1 MPSERM
7 AEFWKDAG
15 VELREDWHKTSDMG
29 TEHGMGDPFAAAVRW
44 SRMPMCFSDP
54 RQIDLPIVYA
64 NDAFCKMTGYDLS
77 EIAGKNCRF
86 LQGADTDPEAIVLIR
101 KAIEGRKAIGIDIL
115 NYRKD
120 GSTFWNALFVSP
132 VFNESGELLYFFS
145 SQFDATERLKQVQ
158 AVASRKSEIE
168 TEMAARK
175 RELNQSLLTLEKS
188 LQEKT
193 LLIHEIDHRV
203 KNNLQTISTLIGLQL
218 RQLSEPSAV
227 RALKSL
233 HERVDALG
241 AVHRR
246 LTTSGSVG
254 SFDLAQLINDLV
266 PEIVKGAARGDI
278 EVELDVCPI
287 LLGSALA
294 TPVSLIINELVTNA
308 VRHAWDEGQAG
319 RLVVSSAIENR
330 QVTLKI
336 SDNGWGMT
344 SSESGR
350 SLSGLKLTEALV
362 RQMRGTLVTRPSS
375 AGTTIEIGLPLP

>member
-1 MPSERM
+1 
-7 AEFWKDAG
+7 
-15 VELREDWHKTSDMG
+15 MG
-29 TEHGMGDPFAAAVRW
+29 TEHGKGDPFAAAVRW

-64 NDAFCKMTGYDLS
+64 NDAFCKMTGYELA

-86 LQGADTDPEAIVLIR
+86 LQGPDTDPEAVDLIR
-101 KAIEGRKAIGIDIL
+101 SAINGRRAIGIDIL

-120 GSTFWNALFVSP
+120 GTTFWNALFVSP
-132 VFNESGELLYFFS
+132 VFNEAGELLYFFS
-145 SQFDATERLKQVQ
+145 SQFDATERLKHAQ
-158 AVASRKSEIE
+158 AVASRKSELE
-168 TEMAARK
+168 GEVAERTS
-175 RELNQSLLTLEKS
+175 ELHRTLKTLEKA
-188 LQEKT
+188 LEEKT
-193 LLIHEIDHRV
+193 LLVHEIDHRV
-203 KNNLQTISTLIGLQL
+203 KNNLQSISTLISLQL

-241 AVHRR
+241 TVHRR

-278 EVELDVCPI
+278 VVEMDVRPI
-287 LLGSALA
+287 LLGSAFA

-336 SDNGWGMT
+336 SDNGRGMI
-344 SSESGR
+344 SSDSGR